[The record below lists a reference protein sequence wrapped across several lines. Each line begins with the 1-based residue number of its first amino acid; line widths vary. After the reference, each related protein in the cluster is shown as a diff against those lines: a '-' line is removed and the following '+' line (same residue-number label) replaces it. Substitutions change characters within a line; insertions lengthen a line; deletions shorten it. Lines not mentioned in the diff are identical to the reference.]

1 MTSELENQTKSL
13 CREIYKQT
21 PNVFLKAN
29 ISIVLAALA
38 TETILNKVFKK
49 YNVNHKAFLM
59 LHMLLENGGSMT
71 IPDLTKRLYI
81 TRQAVALTTRKLEE
95 RGLVSREE
103 TREDRRKIKV
113 KLTEN
118 GLEFVREIGLS
129 EWRKKIHNSLMPFV
143 SEKEAKLLTTALT
156 SVAKE
161 LRRMQF
167 NELTMEAASSQ
178 SNNNRET

>member
-1 MTSELENQTKSL
+1 VTSELENQTKSL

-38 TETILNKVFKK
+38 TETILNRVVRN
-49 YNVNHKAFLM
+49 YGLNHKAFLM

-71 IPDLTKRLYI
+71 IPDLTKKLYI

-103 TREDRRKIKV
+103 TREDLRKIKV
-113 KLTEN
+113 TLTEN
-118 GLEFVREIGLS
+118 GLELVREIGLS
-129 EWRKKIHNSLMPFV
+129 KWRKRIHNSLMSFA
-143 SEKEAKLLTTALT
+143 SEKEAKLLTTILT

-167 NELTMEAASSQ
+167 KELTMKAASL
-178 SNNNRET
+178 R

>member
-1 MTSELENQTKSL
+1 VTSELENRTKSL
-13 CREIYKQT
+13 CREIYNQT

-38 TETILNKVFKK
+38 TETILNRVVRN
-49 YNVNHKAFLM
+49 YGLNHKAFLM

-71 IPDLTKRLYI
+71 ISELTKRLYI
-81 TRQAVALTTRKLEE
+81 SRQAVALATRKLEE

-103 TREDRRKIKV
+103 TREDGRKIKV
-113 KLTEN
+113 TLTEN
-118 GLEFVREIGLS
+118 GVELIREVGMS
-129 EWRKKIHNSLMPFV
+129 EWRKKIHNTLMSFV
-143 SEKEAKLLTTALT
+143 SEKEAKLLTTTLT
-156 SVAKE
+156 SVAEE

-178 SNNNRET
+178 SNSNRET

>member
-1 MTSELENQTKSL
+1 VPSELESRTKSL
-13 CREIYKQT
+13 RREIYKQT

-49 YNVNHKAFLM
+49 YSVNHKTFLL

-71 IPDLTKRLYI
+71 IPVLTKKLYI

-103 TREDRRKIKV
+103 TREDRRIIKV

-118 GLEFVREIGLS
+118 GFELVREIGLS
-129 EWRKKIHNSLMPFV
+129 EWRKKIHNSFMSFV
-143 SEKEAKLLTTALT
+143 SEKEAKLLTTILT
-156 SVAKE
+156 RVARE
-161 LRRMQF
+161 LRCMQLKG
-167 NELTMEAASSQ
+167 LTMKAASL
-178 SNNNRET
+178 R